1 MTDYLLIT
9 RDTRIAAPADQVVAQ
24 LQDFRN
30 WQHWSPWEG
39 LDPNLQ
45 RSYSGPAAGAGA
57 HYAWSGNKKAGQGEM
72 TVVSATPEQI
82 DVDLRF
88 IKPFK
93 SASKV
98 RFALAEADDETQLTW
113 EMRTPKSLMF
123 SIMNK
128 VMKMD
133 QAIGRDIET
142 GLANLKAY
150 LEA

>member
-1 MTDYLLIT
+1 MPDYLLIT
-9 RDTRIAAPADQVVAQ
+9 RDTTIAAPADAVAAQ
-24 LQDFRN
+24 LLDFHN

-45 RSYSGPAAGAGA
+45 RTFSGPESGTGA

-72 TVVSATPEQI
+72 EVVSATPEQI
-82 DVDLRF
+82 DVDLSF

-98 RFALAEADDETQLTW
+98 RFLLAEADGATTLTW

-123 SIMNK
+123 SVMNK

-133 QAIGRDIET
+133 QAIGRDLEK

-150 LEA
+150 VEA